1 MKLMK
6 KTALITG
13 GTRGIGLGIARKL
26 AAEGWSLALNGVRP
40 EEQARESL
48 DALRKNGAQ
57 VIYCRG
63 NTGEADDRRR
73 IIDQVL
79 KSYGQLNALVNN
91 AGVAPKERVDLLE
104 TSEESFDRVMGI
116 NLKGPFF
123 LSQLAAKV
131 MIETKRQN
139 PGMPMA
145 MVNISSISATVV
157 SINRG
162 QYCISK
168 AGLSMVTQL
177 FAARLAEEGIPVY
190 EVRPGII
197 QTDMTAGVQEKY
209 DKLFTEGLALQ
220 PRWGTAEEVG
230 QAVAALLRGEFS
242 YSTGQIFM
250 VDGGMTVQRL

>member
-1 MKLMK
+1 MK

-13 GTRGIGLGIARKL
+13 GARGIGLGIARKL
-26 AAEGWSLALNGVRP
+26 AAEGWSLALNGTRP
-40 EEQARESL
+40 EEQAREAL

-63 NTGEADDRRR
+63 NIGEAEDRHK

-91 AGVAPKERVDLLE
+91 AGVAPRERVDLLQ
-104 TSEESFDRVMGI
+104 TSEESFDRVLDI

-131 MIETKRQN
+131 MVETKRQN

-209 DKLFTEGLALQ
+209 DKLFAEGLALQ

-242 YSTGQIFM
+242 YSTGQVFM
-250 VDGGMTVQRL
+250 VDGGLTVQRL